1 MFKYTG
7 QGKKQ
12 NTYIT
17 KIKDE
22 SMGIT
27 TKLTQIKRIIKE
39 CYKKLCA
46 YKLYKLNEMDK
57 LLEDTKYE
65 N

>member
-27 TKLTQIKRIIKE
+27 TKLTQIKRIIK
-39 CYKKLCA
+39 
-46 YKLYKLNEMDK
+46 
-57 LLEDTKYE
+57 
-65 N
+65 